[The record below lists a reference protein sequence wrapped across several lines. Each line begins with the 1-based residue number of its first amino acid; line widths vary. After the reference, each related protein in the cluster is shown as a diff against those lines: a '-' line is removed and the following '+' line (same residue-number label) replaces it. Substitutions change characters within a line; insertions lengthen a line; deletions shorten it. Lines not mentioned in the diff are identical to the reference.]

1 MKDDIRLSADNEEVL
16 ENENLEKDKEINNDN
31 KVSENDIIINEIETN
46 TEDKTNSEDVCISE
60 NNVVDKEIE
69 TKDVNIEIENSTIN
83 TKDNATKN
91 KKFKKIIIAVSVCL
105 VIALAAILAFKF
117 IKSGPK
123 SIIKN
128 VKIEFKGVDG
138 KGRAEYNQEEL
149 YKILDEIIV
158 DKYGISIDQLKFN
171 VESGRKVTQ
180 AIMARNA
187 IVFSLDKNRDLSN
200 GDKVVF
206 SIKSY
211 KEDSPILEESKEF
224 IVSGLSELQKISTE
238 EFMKDHPI
246 EIKGYNGLG
255 FVVYDNVAYEKIDNN
270 KKLSNGDKI
279 DVEVK
284 KSIDNML
291 ENDGKKLEK
300 HKFDIEIKDLPEFKN
315 IENLNALLTKV
326 DELADDKSKGVGIF
340 ATDIEA
346 ERIEDYVKLEY
357 SNFDDKLYISIVS
370 LYKVKYTEK
379 RPYDEKTEDK
389 IEYYLYGYDNL
400 YTDDNSFVLSE
411 LNNYFKQLSINLRTE
426 DEKSAKS
433 VAKEKGYISYNLR

>member
-1 MKDDIRLSADNEEVL
+1 
-16 ENENLEKDKEINNDN
+16 
-31 KVSENDIIINEIETN
+31 
-46 TEDKTNSEDVCISE
+46 
-60 NNVVDKEIE
+60 
-69 TKDVNIEIENSTIN
+69 
-83 TKDNATKN
+83 
-91 KKFKKIIIAVSVCL
+91 
-105 VIALAAILAFKF
+105 
-117 IKSGPK
+117 
-123 SIIKN
+123 
-128 VKIEFKGVDG
+128 
-138 KGRAEYNQEEL
+138 
-149 YKILDEIIV
+149 
-158 DKYGISIDQLKFN
+158 
-171 VESGRKVTQ
+171 
-180 AIMARNA
+180 MARNA

>member
-1 MKDDIRLSADNEEVL
+1 MKDDIKLSLDSEEVL
-16 ENENLEKDKEINNDN
+16 ENENIEKDKEIDNDN
-31 KVSENDIIINEIETN
+31 KVSENDIIINEVEIN
-46 TEDKTNSEDVCISE
+46 TEDKINSEDICISG
-60 NNVVDKEIE
+60 NNVEVKEIE
-69 TKDVNIEIENSTIN
+69 IKDVNVEIEDTTIN
-83 TKDNATKN
+83 QNNATKN
-91 KKFKKIIIAVSVCL
+91 KKFKKFIIAVSVCV
-105 VIALAAILAFKF
+105 VIALGAILAFKF

-138 KGRAEYNQEEL
+138 RGIAEYNQEEL

-171 VESGRKVTQ
+171 IEGGQKVAQ
-180 AIMARNA
+180 AIIARNS
-187 IVFSLDKNRDLSN
+187 IVFSLDKYRDLSN

-224 IVSGLSELQKISTE
+224 IVSGLSELQKVSTE
-238 EFMKDHPI
+238 EFMEGYPI
-246 EIKGYNGLG
+246 EIRGYNGFG
-255 FVVYDNVAYEKIDNN
+255 FAVYDDVIYEKIDNN
-270 KKLSNGDKI
+270 RLSNGDKI
-279 DVEVK
+279 NVEVK

-300 HKFDIEIKDLPEFKN
+300 HKFDIEIKGLPEFKN
-315 IENLNALLTKV
+315 IENLNTLLTKV
-326 DELADDKSKGVGIF
+326 DELADNKSKGVGIF

-346 ERIEDYVKLEY
+346 QRIEDYVKLEY
-357 SNFDDKLYISIVS
+357 SKFDDKLYISIAS
-370 LYKVKYTEK
+370 LYRVKYTEK
-379 RPYDEKTEDK
+379 RPYDEKTEEK
-389 IEYYLYGYDNL
+389 VEYYLYGFDRL

-411 LNNYFKQLSINLRTE
+411 LDNYFRQLNINLRTE